1 MAQTDLTGLLTGITS
16 APIDPRDSMTA
27 QQEMLSR
34 SSAANRGL
42 RRGIGALTGANTQ
55 TTKEKVEE
63 RLAQLDINEPND
75 QPEILKL
82 VSVVNPQGAAQL
94 KAQFAQQGRVSDK
107 QGSFATYVRGKYGE
121 ALGKLADDKVITPEN
136 FNDFLN
142 TGKIKGSSKGESFK
156 VRDEDGNTFGAITTI
171 DLDTQEAKVSYTN
184 LSPDS
189 DVKEPVGAVTPIGGA
204 YSLTASESVDLA
216 GKKVGVTTGS
226 KKFAERKAEAGNA
239 YVAAGFALEDAN
251 KMLNALKQINTG
263 GSFAELAKSVTDV
276 LGTTPT
282 SVSEFERLAKAKVL
296 AGLKRFGA
304 NPTEGERNFAMQLG
318 ENIGKTEGANAAQIQ
333 AYIDEMTRV
342 QARERYLLSADVDEA
357 GFNEYTLNQWGDT
370 NKPSADGTEV
380 VDFNE
385 LDK

>member
-75 QPEILKL
+75 QEEILKL

-156 VRDEDGNTFGAITTI
+156 VKDEEGNTFGAITTI

-318 ENIGKTEGANAAQIQ
+318 ENIGKTKGANAAQIQ

-370 NKPSADGTEV
+370 NKPPAEGTSV

>member
-1 MAQTDLTGLLTGITS
+1 MAQTDLTSLLTGISS
-16 APIDPRDSMTA
+16 APINPMQGLDREGRMAQRAQGFSDRMTRGMLQAGGQDPRTLA
-27 QQEMLSR
+27 QQAQ
-34 SSAANRGL
+34 AA
-42 RRGIGALTGANTQ
+42 
-55 TTKEKVEE
+55 
-63 RLAQLDINEPND
+63 LAQLDINNPDD
-75 QPEILKL
+75 QPKIMEI
-82 VSVVNPQGAAQL
+82 VSRVNPERAAVL

-156 VRDEDGNTFGAITTI
+156 VKDEEGNTFGAITTI

-318 ENIGKTEGANAAQIQ
+318 ENIGKTKGANAAQIQ